1 MKTKVIACIIA
12 VVIMVTAVVPFTVS
26 AETLDYSTI
35 VNGTTFVGS
44 MAGGLG
50 SKFVGDLAD
59 GLVWEVIQYG
69 LENPTMSAGGDLESF
84 TIPSYTYI
92 TGKCMLKCDG
102 MNDIMVEVTFI
113 YAPMIPQDEMF
124 NARVKN
130 PVDGLLYPLNTAV
143 FTIRRT
149 TGTLRYVIIP
159 NWNGEFQPGVYYYND
174 RVLLRGFTGNNAK
187 VYEWDG
193 ASNYT
198 LTSYSMNLGQ
208 DLAFYTADVNSITND
223 MTLWGYDYVQGT
235 NQHDCYEREPCS
247 FDNRQRTLSQGPSDI
262 NILKNTIGVDR
273 RGNGITN
280 SNGVV
285 RYDNQY
291 WTYSNGRYKLYT
303 SWVDT
308 NDTAVANQ
316 FELHWTQNNQKVYHY
331 NSTYVGGTTINN
343 ENKNSVFNGA
353 FSPAF
358 DLDVSS
364 LADLLEALKD
374 LAPDIKLNLDSLFD
388 DLKLDLF
395 DKLAD
400 FYAEMPDIGLE
411 WDPELD
417 INNYLDISPPELPDS
432 GGGGSG
438 DVNVIVTVDVNIT
451 RPLVSSIEYNDDIII
466 TFPTITTNTTP
477 AYISEAVHDFHSL
490 SELILSDTGLLPLL
504 LILMISGVAIAIV
517 LKGV

>member
-1 MKTKVIACIIA
+1 MKTKAIACIIA

-50 SKFVGDLAD
+50 SSFVNDTTLGI
-59 GLVWEVIQYG
+59 VWECIKYS
-69 LENPTMSAGGDLESF
+69 LEHPTISAGGDLESF
-84 TIPSYTYI
+84 TIPSYTFI
-92 TGKCMLKCDG
+92 TGKCKLVCAG
-102 MNDIMVEVTFI
+102 MNNILVEATFVNCPTI
-113 YAPMIPQDEMF
+113 AQNELLL
-124 NARVKN
+124 RLKN
-130 PVDGLLYPLNTAV
+130 PVDSLYYPVNTCV
-143 FTIRRT
+143 FTIKRT
-149 TGTLRYVIIP
+149 TGTSRYVIVP
-159 NWNGEFQPGVYYYND
+159 NWTGQFQAGVYYYND
-174 RVLLRGFTGNNAK
+174 RVLLRGFSGRNAK

-193 ASNYT
+193 ENNFTS
-198 LTSYSMNLGQ
+198 TSYSMQ
-208 DLAFYTADVNSITND
+208 LASDISFYTADVNSITND
-223 MTLWGYDYVQGT
+223 LTDWGYNSSASRFYE
-235 NQHDCYEREPCS
+235 CYNREPCS
-247 FDNRQRTLSQGPSDI
+247 FERRTRSLSQGPSDLQI
-262 NILKNTIGVDR
+262 IQNVIEVDR
-273 RGNGITN
+273 NGNGLDI
-280 SNGVV
+280 NGTTK
-285 RYDNQY
+285 YDTDY
-291 WTYSNGRYKLYT
+291 WTYGNGRYKLYT

-308 NDTAVANQ
+308 NDTAVANE

-331 NSTYVGGTTINN
+331 NSTFVGGTTINN
-343 ENKNSVFNGA
+343 DNKNTVFNGA

-438 DVNVIVTVDVNIT
+438 DVNVNVTVDIT
-451 RPLVSSIEYNDDIII
+451 RPLVPEVTQTTWLSIDIATSETGTYPVYIGQTASQLWNIGDSMFSSSG
-466 TFPTITTNTTP
+466 
-477 AYISEAVHDFHSL
+477 YIGILVLLAFAGIAVS
-490 SELILSDTGLLPLL
+490 
-504 LILMISGVAIAIV
+504 V
-517 LKGV
+517 LFKD